1 MQTLEIISVNL
12 WQILISLANLLLIF
26 LILKKFLFKPV
37 QKVMNQRQEEVD
49 TQYADAEEAN
59 AAARQSQADWEERM
73 EGADAEAG
81 ARLQAADKTAR
92 EHGDR
97 LVADARQRAEDIV
110 RQAKNEAALE
120 KTRAEAA
127 MKEEIVQ
134 VSTALAQKMLER
146 EIAPADHQQLID
158 SFLDEIGADH
168 D

>member
-37 QKVMNQRQEEVD
+37 KNVMDKRQEEVD
-49 TQYADAEEAN
+49 AQYAAAEEAN

-73 EGADAEAG
+73 DGADAEAD

-97 LVADARQRAEDIV
+97 LVAEAKDKAAGIL
-110 RQAKNEAALE
+110 RQAEADAALE
-120 KTRAEAA
+120 HKKAEQAIRV
-127 MKEEIVQ
+127 EIVE
-134 VSTALAQKMLER
+134 VSTQLAEKMLER
-146 EIAPADHQQLID
+146 EIRVADHQGMID
-158 SFLDEIGADH
+158 SFLEDI
-168 D
+168 